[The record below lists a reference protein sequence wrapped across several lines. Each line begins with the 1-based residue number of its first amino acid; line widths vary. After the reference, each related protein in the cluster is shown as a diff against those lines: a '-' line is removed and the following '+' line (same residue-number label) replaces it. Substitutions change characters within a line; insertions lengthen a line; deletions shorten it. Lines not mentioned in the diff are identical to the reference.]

1 VLSYEFKKLP
11 SELLKCGI
19 PEYTFMASG
28 LEWWKT
34 KEKEAMDNA
43 RH

>member
-1 VLSYEFKKLP
+1 VLSYEFKKFPHEMLN
-11 SELLKCGI
+11 CGI

>member
-1 VLSYEFKKLP
+1 MLCHEFKKLP

-19 PEYTFMASG
+19 PEYVFVASG

-34 KEKEAMDNA
+34 KEKEAMDDA